1 MRIRGSSRIGSG
13 LSLSSRTMVD
23 LIISTVIPL
32 SIQEKYQQMI
42 PVHLTFESVFAFRAF
57 SFCFDLY
64 LRQVGHESKKE
75 GKGLNPLLLV
85 YRVRIFTLQAS
96 QVRN

>member
-42 PVHLTFESVFAFRAF
+42 PVHFTFESVFAAF

-85 YRVRIFTLQAS
+85 
-96 QVRN
+96 